1 MDLEDKTAL
10 VTGAGRG
17 LGREISLA
25 FAREGARVCMFSLAR
40 DELEE
45 AAERIA
51 QAGGECAICPGDV
64 ASERD
69 VTSAL

>member
-45 AAERIA
+45 AAARIA
-51 QAGGECAICPGDV
+51 QAGG
-64 ASERD
+64 
-69 VTSAL
+69 SARSARAMSHRKGT